1 MYLLPM
7 YLAQVQGYNA
17 QQIGQTIMWSG
28 VPQLLMMPIAAA
40 LLRWF
45 DARVLLTIGL
55 TLFGGSSFLNSTLTN
70 LTGYDQLIL
79 AQLIRAA
86 GMPLVIVPLTSLA
99 TGHLGPSESGSA
111 SALYNMF
118 RNLGGSI
125 GIAVLATQLDL
136 REKLH
141 SVRLGEAVTAYN
153 PATSERLNALTQQ
166 FVARGAEAVAAGQ
179 QAVGSV
185 AALVRHEAYVMAYAD
200 CFYLLGVLLL
210 AMVLP
215 VWLCRRA
222 KGGVLAA
229 H

>member
-1 MYLLPM
+1 
-7 YLAQVQGYNA
+7 
-17 QQIGQTIMWSG
+17 
-28 VPQLLMMPIAAA
+28 
-40 LLRWF
+40 
-45 DARVLLTIGL
+45 
-55 TLFGGSSFLNSTLTN
+55 N
-70 LTGYDQLIL
+70 LTGYDQLTKS
-79 AQLIRAA
+79 QLVRAL

-99 TGHLGPSESGSA
+99 TGHIGPQQSGSA

-141 SVRLGEAVTAYN
+141 SVRLGEAVNAFN
-153 PATSERLNALTQQ
+153 PATSERLSTLTQQ
-166 FVARGAEAVAAGQ
+166 FIARGAETVAAGQ
-179 QAVGSV
+179 QALG
-185 AALVRHEAYVMAYAD
+185 AMAGTVRREAYVMAYGD

-215 VWLCRRA
+215 IWLCKGA
-222 KGGVLAA
+222 KGGALAA